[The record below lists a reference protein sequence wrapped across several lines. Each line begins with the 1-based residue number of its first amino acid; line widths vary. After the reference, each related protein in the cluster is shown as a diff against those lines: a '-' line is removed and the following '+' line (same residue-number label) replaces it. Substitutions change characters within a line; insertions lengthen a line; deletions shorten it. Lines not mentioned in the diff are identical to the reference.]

1 MQKLRNYFFG
11 GIIFLWTVVWG
22 MVVLAAWTNITTKT
36 DGQTINATYW
46 NELVD
51 NINTIGAKVDT
62 MWVSV
67 PAWAIMSFYLTTC
80 PSWWLPADGTN
91 GTPDLRG
98 QFLRGMN
105 TFNSGTT
112 YRTDG
117 KQDINNRAL
126 WNWQWDDFKQ
136 HNHTYSQPYGC
147 YDGVDSTTVNSW
159 DTCFT
164 TGNTGIA
171 WWVAETR
178 PKNIAILYCIKS

>member
-1 MQKLRNYFFG
+1 MKQYKHYFFG
-11 GIIFLWTVVWG
+11 GIIFVSTVICGFVTF
-22 MVVLAAWTNITTKT
+22 AAWTNISTRTNGTTI
-36 DGQTINATYW
+36 DYTIW
-46 NELVD
+46 NELVN
-51 NINTIGAKVDT
+51 NINTIWAKVDT
-62 MWVSV
+62 MWWSV
-67 PAWAIMSFYLTTC
+67 PSGAIMPFYLTTC
-80 PSWWLPADGTN
+80 PSWWLPADGSS

-117 KQDINNRAL
+117 RQDLSNRSL
-126 WNWQWDDFKQ
+126 WDWQWDDFKQ
-136 HNHTYSQPYGC
+136 HNHTYAQPYGC

-164 TGNTGIA
+164 TGNTWNA

-178 PKNIAILYCIKS
+178 PKNIAVLYCIKS